1 MSKNPKVKI
10 ELEKAGGETISIE
23 CSQKVK
29 LTALQTL
36 IELRYGLPP
45 LNIKPIDKKGLGILV
60 GAFALIFMVNAFAF
74 SFYGLIAT
82 VGIIALNLMITQN
95 YYVNYIQKK
104 LKEGYEIVGDE
115 SKKIV
120 EEAGVTPIPSDEKLK
135 KRKIVYYIFSGVI
148 ALFLVLSFVLGEMN
162 DLEET
167 ARPIV
172 TEIIQEQLFATDIE
186 CEKVTIDE
194 TVSDGFYKATAILS
208 NGEKIKITIKEM
220 SDGQIKVLIPYNQ

>member
-1 MSKNPKVKI
+1 MSKNPNVKI
-10 ELEKAGGETISIE
+10 ELQKAGCETISIK

-29 LTALQTL
+29 LTLWQTL
-36 IELRYGLPP
+36 IELQYGLPP

-60 GAFALIFMVNAFAF
+60 GAFILIFIVNAFAF
-74 SFYGLIAT
+74 SFYGIIAT
-82 VGIIALNLMITQN
+82 LGIIVLNLIITQN
-95 YYVNYIQKK
+95 YYVSYIQKK
-104 LKEGYEIVGDE
+104 IKEGYEIVGDE

-135 KRKIVYYIFSGVI
+135 KKKIFYYIFSGVI
-148 ALFLVLSFVLGEMN
+148 AVFFILSFILGGMN
-162 DLEET
+162 DIEEA

-194 TVSDGFYKATAILS
+194 TVSDGFYKATAIL
-208 NGEKIKITIKEM
+208 NTGAEIKITIKEM
-220 SDGQIKVLIPYNQ
+220 SDGQIQVVIPNQ

>member
-10 ELEKAGGETISIE
+10 ELEKAGCETISIE

-29 LTALQTL
+29 LTVLQTL

-45 LNIKPIDKKGLGILV
+45 LNIKPIDKKGLGILL
-60 GAFALIFMVNAFAF
+60 GAFALIFVVNAFAF

-82 VGIIALNLMITQN
+82 LGIIVLNLVITQN

-104 LKEGYEIVGDE
+104 LKEGYEVVGDD

-135 KRKIVYYIFSGVI
+135 KKKIFYYIFSAVI
-148 ALFLVLSFVLGEMN
+148 ALFFILSFILGVQN
-162 DLEET
+162 DIEES

-172 TEIIQEQLFATDIE
+172 TTIIQEQLFATDIE

-194 TVSDGFYKATAILS
+194 IVSDGFYKATAILN
-208 NGEKIKITIKEM
+208 NGAEIKITIKEM
-220 SDGQIKVLIPYNQ
+220 SDGQSKVVIPYNQ

>member
-10 ELEKAGGETISIE
+10 ELEKAGCETISIE

-29 LTALQTL
+29 LTVLQTL

-45 LNIKPIDKKGLGILV
+45 LNIKPIDKKGLGILL
-60 GAFALIFMVNAFAF
+60 GAFALIFVVNAFAF

-82 VGIIALNLMITQN
+82 LGIIVLNLVITQN

-104 LKEGYEIVGDE
+104 LKEGYEVVGDD

-135 KRKIVYYIFSGVI
+135 KKKIFYYIFSAVI
-148 ALFLVLSFVLGEMN
+148 ALFFILSFILGVQN
-162 DLEET
+162 DIEES

-172 TEIIQEQLFATDIE
+172 TTIIQEQLFATDIE

-194 TVSDGFYKATAILS
+194 TVSDGFYKATAILN
-208 NGEKIKITIKEM
+208 NGAEIKITIKEM
-220 SDGQIKVLIPYNQ
+220 PNGQIQVVIPYNQ

>member
-10 ELEKAGGETISIE
+10 ELEKAGCETISIE

-60 GAFALIFMVNAFAF
+60 GAFALIFIVNAFAL
-74 SFYGLIAT
+74 SVYGL
-82 VGIIALNLMITQN
+82 IALNLMITQN

-135 KRKIVYYIFSGVI
+135 KRKIFYYIFCGVI
-148 ALFLVLSFVLGEMN
+148 ALFLVLSFVLGAMN
-162 DLEET
+162 DIEEA

-194 TVSDGFYKATAILS
+194 TVSDGFYKATAILN
-208 NGEKIKITIKEM
+208 NGAEIKITIKEM
-220 SDGQIKVLIPYNQ
+220 PNGQIQVLIPYNQ